1 MLFLISLPI
10 CLSISVQ
17 IHYFL
22 FHSMYFV
29 LVVQLLSPACLF
41 ATTCTATCQ
50 ASLSFTLSW
59 NLLKLISIELHATI
73 SSSVTPFSSCLQSF
87 PTPGSFPASR
97 LFASGGQSIGASAS
111 ATVLLMNIQDL
122 FPLGLT
128 GLISL
133 LSKGLSRVSSSTVV
147 QQHQQLIQQ
156 SAFFIFQL
164 LHLYMTTGKTIAL
177 ARWTF
182 VSKVMSL
189 SLLFNILCGFVIP
202 FLLRSSVF

>member
-17 IHYFL
+17 IRYFL

-29 LVVQLLSPACLF
+29 LVVQLLSPVCLF

-59 NLLKLISIELHATI
+59 SLLKLIFIELHATI
-73 SSSVTPFSSCLQSF
+73 SSSVTPFSCLQSF
-87 PTPGSFPASR
+87 PAPRSFPASR

-133 LSKGLSRVSSSTVV
+133 LSKGLSRVSFSTIV
-147 QQHQQLIQQ
+147 QKHQQLIQQ

-164 LHLYMTTGKTIAL
+164 SHL
-177 ARWTF
+177 
-182 VSKVMSL
+182 
-189 SLLFNILCGFVIP
+189 
-202 FLLRSSVF
+202 

>member
-1 MLFLISLPI
+1 
-10 CLSISVQ
+10 
-17 IHYFL
+17 
-22 FHSMYFV
+22 MYFV

-73 SSSVTPFSSCLQSF
+73 SSSVTPFSCLQSF
-87 PTPGSFPASR
+87 PAPESFPASR
-97 LFASGGQSIGASAS
+97 LFASGGQSIGAS

-182 VSKVMSL
+182 ISKVMSL

-202 FLLRSSVF
+202 FLPRSSVF

>member
-17 IHYFL
+17 IRYFL

-29 LVVQLLSPACLF
+29 LVVQLLSPVCLF

-59 NLLKLISIELHATI
+59 SLLKLIFIELHATI
-73 SSSVTPFSSCLQSF
+73 SSSVTPFSCLQSF
-87 PTPGSFPASR
+87 PAPGSFPASR

-133 LSKGLSRVSSSTVV
+133 LSKGLSRVSFSTIV
-147 QQHQQLIQQ
+147 QKHQQLIQQ

-164 LHLYMTTGKTIAL
+164 SHLYMTTRKTIAL
-177 ARWTF
+177 GRWTF

-202 FLLRSSVF
+202 FLPRSSVF